1 MGNGVEVR
9 ELGGLK
15 EREDIRRE
23 ENAEES
29 EGEQR
34 SAEEMTGGES

>member
-1 MGNGVEVR
+1 MGNGVEER

-29 EGEQR
+29 E
-34 SAEEMTGGES
+34 ESRGARRR